1 MISMTYAKKN
11 QKNEVVCY
19 IHGIGTSEG
28 LEIAY
33 NDKIKCFLTFGNWLI
48 SKIGHLLQN
57 LPTTGGLRAQS

>member
-1 MISMTYAKKN
+1 MISMIYAKKN

-33 NDKIKCFLTFGNWLI
+33 NDKIKCFLTFGNWLK
-48 SKIGHLLQN
+48 SKIGHLFQN
-57 LPTTGGLRAQS
+57 FPTFLAKNEN

>member
-33 NDKIKCFLTFGNWLI
+33 NDKIKCFLTFVNWLK
-48 SKIGHLLQN
+48 SKIGHLFQN
-57 LPTTGGLRAQS
+57 FPTFLAKNEN